1 MKNIIGLSHI
11 NIVVENIERGV
22 RFYEE
27 LLGAVVYQKFPK
39 FKNEGFAKAAGFL
52 EMASEISVSIAFLK
66 VPSTPLVLELME
78 YHTPKTTPI
87 DPETIR
93 QKDVT
98 TVEGVKHIAL
108 SVRNIETEFSRV
120 KKIDGVTFINKSLGY
135 EPCKIDDI
143 TINDFEIS
151 GENVVGTAK
160 EEVQRNISNTWYF
173 YFLDKYGVQW
183 EFEQG
188 HVDLIN

>member
-1 MKNIIGLSHI
+1 MKAVGLKEYLPI
-11 NIVVENIERGV
+11 NDTNSFIDIDIEKPAR
-22 RFYEE
+22 
-27 LLGAVVYQKFPK
+27 LG
-39 FKNEGFAKAAGFL
+39 ER
-52 EMASEISVSIAFLK
+52 EM
-66 VPSTPLVLELME
+66 LVLELME

>member
-11 NIVVENIERGV
+11 NIVVENIERGIE
-22 RFYEE
+22 FYEV
-27 LLGAVVYQKFPK
+27 LLGAVVYQKFPT

-52 EMASEISVSIAFLK
+52 EMASDISVSIAFLK
-66 VPSTPLVLELME
+66 VPSTPLILELME
-78 YHTPKTTPI
+78 YHTPKTTLI

-98 TVEGVKHIAL
+98 IVEGVKHIAL

-120 KKIDGVTFINKSLGY
+120 KKIDGVTLINESLGY

-143 TINDFEIS
+143 TINDFEIP
-151 GENVVGTAK
+151 GRNVVGNAK
-160 EEVQRNISNTWYF
+160 EEVQKIINNTWYF